1 FRLGSGRKKSEPTTV
16 IRVPVG
22 ALPAVKQ
29 LIESYKSTPEPPKAP
44 KSTPEPPKAPKSTPE
59 PPKAPKSTPEPNGS
73 LKPTL
78 KDLEDSTKNP
88 YYDWKVKPMSSE
100 KRAKAKLK
108 RKKNKKA

>member
-1 FRLGSGRKKSEPTTV
+1 MTDIKKRGGFRLGSGRKKSEPTTV

-44 KSTPEPPKAPKSTPE
+44 KSTPEPNS
-59 PPKAPKSTPEPNGS
+59 S